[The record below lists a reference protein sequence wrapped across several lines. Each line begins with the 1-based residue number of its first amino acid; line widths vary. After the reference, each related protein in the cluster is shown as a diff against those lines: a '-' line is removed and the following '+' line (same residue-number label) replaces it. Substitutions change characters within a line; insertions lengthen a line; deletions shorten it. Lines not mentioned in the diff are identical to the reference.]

1 MNDFSS
7 VMTGSSDSPEIGA
20 GVYKVLRV
28 GANDLA
34 FPQQKDKLAEII
46 DFASG
51 FEDGLY
57 MMKMA
62 MTKKPSDMSPIDF
75 IHEYISIQKDHVST
89 TKRLAQL
96 KKELARYE

>member
-7 VMTGSSDSPEIGA
+7 VMTGSTDSPEIGA

-34 FPQQKDKLAEII
+34 FAQQKDNLAEII

-75 IHEYISIQKDHVST
+75 IHEYISLQKDRVNM
-89 TKRLAQL
+89 TKRMSQL